1 MHSFLFLLTVL
12 ICLPASTTAVLVAC
26 SGSNSTCQEA
36 CLKHGCTKWDCNG
49 SLLNFCEQSCFQKQ
63 CSHLTCDK
71 TTHRCNQECGGCK
84 TMNCYSSECNQKC
97 LTGYC
102 NHITCDAA
110 INCQQLCVFC
120 RNQRCYNI
128 KECIQT
134 CVESDCSLKCLKSD
148 VCLQNCH
155 GNGCSANCHS
165 NESCLQTC
173 HDKANCTKLI
183 CESESC
189 QQNCKNSSY
198 CGLLSCHGKNCRQET
213 FVEKSE
219 LVCTSSR
226 CEEQISHASNTILYC
241 NSVDGSCIQKCYG
254 SGCVMT
260 CGQDVKKCQQYCGG
274 GNCNMTCASG
284 VGTCSIECPGGNCTQ
299 YTSSTASVLLKC
311 TIITMLTFFVERIW
325 RLKLKTYMTIM
336 TAKKMADSLLNNLHH
351 MVLWSTFTCSYLYFF
366 PN

>member
-1 MHSFLFLLTVL
+1 
-12 ICLPASTTAVLVAC
+12 
-26 SGSNSTCQEA
+26 
-36 CLKHGCTKWDCNG
+36 
-49 SLLNFCEQSCFQKQ
+49 
-63 CSHLTCDK
+63 
-71 TTHRCNQECGGCK
+71 
-84 TMNCYSSECNQKC
+84 
-97 LTGYC
+97 
-102 NHITCDAA
+102 
-110 INCQQLCVFC
+110 

-284 VGTCSIECPGGNCTQ
+284 VDTCSMECPGGNCTFSCGPKKCGVPHE
-299 YTSSTASVLLKC
+299 TSNVNVKGNNETKSKALDIDDRPECKNSGN
-311 TIITMLTFFVERIW
+311 
-325 RLKLKTYMTIM
+325 KL
-336 TAKKMADSLLNNLHH
+336 SLLFLI
-351 MVLWSTFTCSYLYFF
+351 F
-366 PN
+366 PFKIAVFIS